1 MLPRRVTPIG
11 DPGTR
16 VSRQDRHQGI
26 HDRMG
31 MQRIRWEGDGGC
43 TGAGAV
49 EREEE
54 VGQVCLPGACGRTEL
69 C

>member
-1 MLPRRVTPIG
+1 MIPR
-11 DPGTR
+11 
-16 VSRQDRHQGI
+16 SRRNLLFASEREGFVFGNADRHQGI

-49 EREEE
+49 ERE
-54 VGQVCLPGACGRTEL
+54 G
-69 C
+69 